1 MLNLKEFSEIHE
13 VDLEKIQR
21 ENIDRDIELI
31 NINIRENQRII
42 EILENL
48 RAFTNHSVDSD
59 LYKPCDCLSK
69 HYRRYYKKTHTIY
82 QAAKYCKSIEHEQN
96 FRRIEKMDDNIII
109 LNDDEG
115 NEVAFEFLDLI
126 EYLNNEYV
134 VLLPVNDDADQVVI
148 LQLEESSND
157 EESYIGVENENIV
170 NAVFEIFKEKHK
182 DTFNFED

>member
-13 VDLEKIQR
+13 VDLENKIQR

-42 EILENL
+42 ELLENL
-48 RAFTNHSVDSD
+48 RAFTNHSVEPDI
-59 LYKPCDCLSK
+59 YKPCDCVSK
-69 HYRRYYKKTHTIY
+69 QYKRHYKKIHTVE
-82 QAAKYCKSIEHEQN
+82 QTAKYLKYIEYEQS
-96 FRRIEKMDDNIII
+96 FKRGKKMDDNIII

-157 EESYIGVENENIV
+157 DEESYISVENCV
-170 NAVFEIFKEKHK
+170 CQVKMLAKGPQKC
-182 DTFNFED
+182 